1 MAIAFYIYKH
11 SPNSLAPHLG
21 RQFASSGVRGA
32 TVASVT
38 FAVRGRI
45 FLASPTSSSF
55 YSVSLCLLNITG
67 QADYL

>member
-1 MAIAFYIYKH
+1 MAIVSHIYKH
-11 SPNSLAPHLG
+11 SPIAWLLTWADSLPAVG
-21 RQFASSGVRGA
+21 SGGA
-32 TVASVT
+32 AASVT

-45 FLASPTSSSF
+45 FLVSPTSSSF